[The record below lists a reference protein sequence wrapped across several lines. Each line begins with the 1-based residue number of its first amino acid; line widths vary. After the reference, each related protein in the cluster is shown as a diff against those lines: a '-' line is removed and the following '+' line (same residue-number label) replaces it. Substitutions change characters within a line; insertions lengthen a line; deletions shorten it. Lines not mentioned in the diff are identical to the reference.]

1 MFKIFQICFLLFM
14 FYSSCGW
21 LMEVLNTIRVEKRF
35 VNRGF
40 LIGPYCPIY
49 GCGVLLMSILLKKY
63 IDDIFS
69 TFVFSI
75 LICGVL
81 EYITSFVLEKIFNAR
96 WWDYSKRKFNINGRV
111 CLENLLIFGM
121 LGLYITYISNP
132 FLLGVLNTVPDII
145 LNIVTIIIFIIFV
158 IDIGISTN
166 IIFQLKDVSNNLR
179 KDNTEEISKRVR
191 KIIRSKLVLQRRLL
205 KAFPN
210 IKSTI
215 NLDELIEREKSK
227 KENIKNYKI
236 IK

>member
-49 GCGVLLMSILLKKY
+49 GCGVLLMSIFLKKY
-63 IDDIFS
+63 IDDIFL

-111 CLENLLIFGM
+111 CLENLLIFGL

-132 FLLGVLNTVPDII
+132 FLLGLLNTVSDII
-145 LNIVTIIIFIIFV
+145 LNIVTIIIFIIFA

-166 IIFQLKDVSNNLR
+166 IISSPIHFIFCHGIIISLL
-179 KDNTEEISKRVR
+179 EEK
-191 KIIRSKLVLQRRLL
+191 KL
-205 KAFPN
+205 
-210 IKSTI
+210 I
-215 NLDELIEREKSK
+215 NLEEPGTIIDVITPVSKSAFTS
-227 KENIKNYKI
+227 
-236 IK
+236 